1 MRTRNESIAQKS
13 GLSKNAEDLLKVV
26 QVDQPA
32 HAASESQVMDKL
44 HAFFVALEYLNICEF
59 SYKAGPLQYLA
70 DLEEWRHENRGLA
83 LLLSADTLIRKKVYR
98 LNSDHKQTYQT
109 FSDALLEVLKNHKQL
124 WNDARSSAE
133 LDKFKQ
139 AGHSSS
145 LPTTPPRGYQLKR
158 GAQKPLL
165 EIELEPGQAIRWALE
180 VVHPFSVPAEVDPG
194 LAAAIDRLAAD
205 LPATVAT
212 RLEALRFWESEAHR
226 LLPVSLARIAAQPD
240 PDLRRLLRGGPDDE
254 PALLGQVCHVALYEA
269 MLQAVGSCDI
279 SLVEELLNGFAIV
292 GTIGR
297 SCRWP
302 PYDKPQKVLPV
313 EHALA
318 RAWAIRK
325 KIITRVAA
333 VPVSENLVKIWEA
346 TLEDCREG
354 SCRGP
359 WMSEHEISVFLGCQ
373 DWIPTQRFEVVQKN
387 KVRGC
392 DSATTNLINQVT
404 EISEKLQLP
413 STDSNVAALRK
424 LRSEFPSKKLGGWV
438 LDERKAYRQVAIRP
452 DQRKF
457 SVICLKNPETDQPA
471 FFVMVGHSFGLV
483 SAVYNYNRRSAA
495 INEILVKLFN
505 LIAFSFYDD
514 KYGFEPVDSVES
526 ARLAAECVHT
536 WLGARYDQK
545 KLQLSTTPTVL
556 GVTYNLDEMQL
567 EIKPDRR
574 LDLLSEI
581 QAILDADLLDPGT
594 AGKLKGKLMFGASQL
609 WGKIG
614 RAFLRVISE
623 RQYMRIP
630 LKSSFG
636 LDPALREALVQWK
649 DLVDAGPPR
658 TIDQQVSKKADVII
672 FTDGF
677 TPDPR
682 DKSQSRLPDRVGAV
696 MFDRRLLRPKQFS
709 EVIPK
714 SVSEKWLQRTT
725 QIIPIEMMAPVLALS
740 SFADRLVNSDVILLI
755 DSEAVEAALI
765 KGYSSKSDV
774 CLIIS
779 VFWKLALKL
788 RPRAI
793 CSFLQE
799 APTQQDVMWAA
810 DRVLRPTLS
819 LAVHSVNGKGQSEAL
834 NLELP
839 WASAFPWLR
848 GALPKF
854 LLGCVAP
861 DIGIF
866 SFLVQYFPIQ
876 VMPPEDISPARRGMK
891 PSLGRLPSR
900 AESFADLDNLS
911 WLNVLFSWLWPNLNR
926 ALVQFVNH
934 ENVTFSRFTLGSKS
948 PELGPVQVTRGKE
961 RVDIVLDMKYF
972 SDVGSRESALFCI
985 SFQPIMPQFP
995 IVGGAQV
1002 FFPRVPEL
1010 DMEFTGLAAL
1020 GHFPGIEQTIRDSVK
1035 EALRGHL
1042 VLPRI
1047 KAIVLSPEVDP
1058 LQAMVR
1064 RPLGVLHVRVSC
1076 EPETLQE

>member
-1 MRTRNESIAQKS
+1 MTPPPGEFEGVPAAAQSPLRCTRPWSPWPEVPRDTRQLLAHGRFFLEVFAGTAWLTQEVHRLDMAVLPPLDVELSDWVPVLGDVLDVHLWDHVMACAYAGVLFFVHFGTPCNTFSSARKLDNGPPPLRSAAAPMGLPSLSPDNAALVFLGNAFLHRSVELALVVFNHGGDFSIENPLLSLIWVTPPMQQLARLART
-13 GLSKNAEDLLKVV
+13 LDMDLDQCVFGAPSVKPTRIRVSSEFLCNLQQTCQGGHAHVRLKGKVWGPKRSKVV
-26 QVDQPA
+26 YRT
-32 HAASESQVMDKL
+32 KL
-44 HAFFVALEYLNICEF
+44 AQEYPFALC
-59 SYKAGPLQYLA
+59 AT
-70 DLEEWRHENRGLA
+70 LA
-83 LLLSADTLIRKKVYR
+83 LGVQQVWLQQLDHFQPSFELCTPASDRKR
-98 LNSDHKQTYQT
+98 
-109 FSDALLEVLKNHKQL
+109 ALGSGKM
-124 WNDARSSAE
+124 W
-133 LDKFKQ
+133 
-139 AGHSSS
+139 AGHRQAATAQRA
-145 LPTTPPRGYQLKR
+145 LQAGYQLKR

-302 PYDKPQKVLPV
+302 PYDKPQKVPPV

-526 ARLAAECVHT
+526 ARLAAECAHT

-609 WGKIG
+609 CAKIG

-636 LDPALREALVQWK
+636 LDSALKEALVQWK

-788 RPRAI
+788 RCRI
-793 CSFLQE
+793 FI
-799 APTQQDVMWAA
+799 
-810 DRVLRPTLS
+810 DRVSTD
-819 LAVHSVNGKGQSEAL
+819 AN
-834 NLELP
+834 
-839 WASAFPWLR
+839 
-848 GALPKF
+848 
-854 LLGCVAP
+854 
-861 DIGIF
+861 
-866 SFLVQYFPIQ
+866 
-876 VMPPEDISPARRGMK
+876 PADW
-891 PSLGRLPSR
+891 PSR
-900 AESFADLDNLS
+900 NDLVRGQTAGWSTVQAVWPKSLS
-911 WLNVLFSWLWPNLNR
+911 R
-926 ALVQFVNH
+926 AW
-934 ENVTFSRFTLGSKS
+934 GS
-948 PELGPVQVTRGKE
+948 
-961 RVDIVLDMKYF
+961 DHD
-972 SDVGSRESALFCI
+972 AL
-985 SFQPIMPQFP
+985 S
-995 IVGGAQV
+995 
-1002 FFPRVPEL
+1002 
-1010 DMEFTGLAAL
+1010 TG
-1020 GHFPGIEQTIRDSVK
+1020 
-1035 EALRGHL
+1035 
-1042 VLPRI
+1042 
-1047 KAIVLSPEVDP
+1047 
-1058 LQAMVR
+1058 
-1064 RPLGVLHVRVSC
+1064 
-1076 EPETLQE
+1076 